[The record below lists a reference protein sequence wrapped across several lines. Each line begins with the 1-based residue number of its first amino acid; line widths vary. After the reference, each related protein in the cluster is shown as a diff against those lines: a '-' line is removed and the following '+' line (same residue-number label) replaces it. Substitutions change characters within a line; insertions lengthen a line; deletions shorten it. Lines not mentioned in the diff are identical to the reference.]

1 MISKHIKLFMTG
13 KISFDAAVKRIYNEI
28 QTEVKRNM
36 QKTALVVVDMQNDFI
51 DGVLGSPEAKAIV
64 PLVCEYIKNF
74 KGGYIFATQD
84 QHFDFENNY
93 YESVEGKNLPIHC
106 VPATEGFEIES
117 SIEKALVEKLREGTV
132 VSWWAKETFGSLDLE
147 EYLIESVK
155 RDEVDKIVIVGLCTD
170 ICVVSNALIL
180 RAACPNTP
188 IIVLEN
194 LCAGTSPEN
203 HQSALNVMN
212 ANCID
217 VWTTF

>member
-1 MISKHIKLFMTG
+1 
-13 KISFDAAVKRIYNEI
+13 
-28 QTEVKRNM
+28 M
-36 QKTALVVVDMQNDFI
+36 QKTALIVVDMQNDFI
-51 DGVLGSPEAKAIV
+51 DGALGSPEAKAIV

-84 QHFDFENNY
+84 QHLEEDYHN
-93 YESVEGKNLPIHC
+93 SIEGKNIPAHC

-117 SIEKALVEKLREGTV
+117 SIEKALVEKLREETV

-188 IIVLEN
+188 IVVLEN

-212 ANCID
+212 ANLID